1 MCRRRL
7 RAWARRPSP
16 ARGLLARGHR
26 QVVVVLRG
34 GGGGGGGGGVRA
46 RFGAGVVC
54 VRGAPGT
61 AGPSCGLVR
70 GVMSPLMTCPIDP
83 MASSAASAEP
93 EPCRRWWSRGGS
105 PPPPQPPAAGSICS
119 APILRNVEAPVRC
132 AWATPSCW
140 LLHCLSWLQIQAG
153 RRCGRPACRRH
164 AQDERVLRRLPL
176 HEGRH
181 GRAHMHG
188 YGTNIHCR
196 RGISTKFLSCK
207 SLSITNGNA

>member
-1 MCRRRL
+1 MYAAADSGHGHVGQVEREACWPVGTVRWWWCCVV
-7 RAWARRPSP
+7 AVAVAVAVACARVSV
-16 ARGLLARGHR
+16 
-26 QVVVVLRG
+26 Q
-34 GGGGGGGGGVRA
+34 
-46 RFGAGVVC
+46 VC

-188 YGTNIHCR
+188 CGTNIHCR